1 MVKPA
6 VWIQVIYNW
15 INSNRRD
22 SPIWQRGFLTA
33 GGAEKLKEFWD
44 EEGSDQDRDGLLQL
58 EDELLDFF
66 HVGLSKHG

>member
-1 MVKPA
+1 M
-6 VWIQVIYNW
+6 IYNW

-44 EEGSDQDRDGLLQL
+44 EEGSDQEPGVVSETEIPALKPMVYDGMYIYIYICL
-58 EDELLDFF
+58 
-66 HVGLSKHG
+66 